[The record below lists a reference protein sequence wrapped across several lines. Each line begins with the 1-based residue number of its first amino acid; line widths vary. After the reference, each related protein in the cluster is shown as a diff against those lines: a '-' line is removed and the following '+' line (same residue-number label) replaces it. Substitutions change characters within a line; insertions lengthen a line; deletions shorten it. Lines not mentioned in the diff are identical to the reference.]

1 MNNKNIKNKN
11 IGYANNFLTSILIPY
26 SNISKY
32 YFERTNKYSSL
43 RIISDPNYGLPYGKI
58 PRILIIWLC
67 TEVILKKS
75 PKIYLGK
82 TQNEFL
88 KKLGFIPTSGKNGSI
103 NRIKNQVI
111 RLFSSRISIIYKKK
125 NLYKLKNLNIINNA
139 ILSWK
144 KSNTFWKNNI
154 LLSKQ
159 FYENIKNNSIKIN
172 LKIIKNIRSSLAL
185 DIYIWLIWKI
195 KILKKKK
202 FITISWKKIEIQFSF
217 NNKNSNKRLYS
228 FKIKFIKKLKYVFLY
243 YPNINIII
251 LKKGLKIKNK

>member
-1 MNNKNIKNKN
+1 MNNKKNKNKN

-32 YFERTNKYSSL
+32 YFERTNKNSSL
-43 RIISDPNYGLPYGKI
+43 KIISDPNYGLPYGKI
-58 PRILIIWLC
+58 PRILMIWLC

-82 TQNEFL
+82 TQNEFF

-111 RLFSSRISIIYKKK
+111 RLFNSKISIIYKKK
-125 NLYKLKNLNIINNA
+125 NLYKFKNLNIINNA
-139 ILSWK
+139 ILFWK

-172 LKIIKNIRSSLAL
+172 LKIIKNTRSSLTL

-195 KILKKKK
+195 KILKTKKS
-202 FITISWKKIEIQFSF
+202 ITISWRKIEIQFSF
-217 NNKNSNKRLYS
+217 SNKNSNKKLYN
-228 FKIKFIKKLKYVFLY
+228 FKTKFIKELKYFFSY
-243 YPNINIII
+243 YPKINITF
-251 LKKGLKIKNK
+251 LKKGLIIKKK